1 MGMYIWF
8 KPTEASAKKNLVI
21 FKLISDVD
29 NFKYKTKIT
38 SYWTAVCKFSGSQDP
53 LPEVEEIF
61 IYILNFSFE

>member
-1 MGMYIWF
+1 MVMYIWF
-8 KPTEASAKKNLVI
+8 KTTETSAKKKLVI

-38 SYWTAVCKFSGSQDP
+38 SYWTAVSKFSGSQDL

-61 IYILNFSFE
+61 IYILNFNFE